1 MEELNIVDLI
11 ENNPITKLNG
21 NNYQSKMV
29 TKIKE
34 KFNSFE
40 QQMFVSSFYCFLN
53 YNSKTDF
60 VIDLD
65 DIWEWLGFKQKV
77 NSKTLLEKNF
87 IIDTDYK
94 LSLLLQQE
102 QKKGR
107 GGNNHQKIM
116 MTVKTFKSMCL
127 KAGTKKADN
136 RCPCK

>member
-21 NNYQSKMV
+21 NNYQCKMV

-34 KFNSFE
+34 KFNNFE

-65 DIWEWLGFKQKV
+65 NV
-77 NSKTLLEKNF
+77 
-87 IIDTDYK
+87 
-94 LSLLLQQE
+94 
-102 QKKGR
+102 
-107 GGNNHQKIM
+107 
-116 MTVKTFKSMCL
+116 
-127 KAGTKKADN
+127 
-136 RCPCK
+136 

>member
-34 KFNSFE
+34 KFSDFE

-53 YNSKTDF
+53 YHQLNDF

-65 DIWEWLGFKQKV
+65 NIWKWLGFSQKV
-77 NSKTLLEKNF
+77 RAKELLIKNF
-87 IIDTDYK
+87 MYVVYVV
-94 LSLLLQQE
+94 LSS
-102 QKKGR
+102 G
-107 GGNNHQKIM
+107 M
-116 MTVKTFKSMCL
+116 KT
-127 KAGTKKADN
+127 
-136 RCPCK
+136 

>member
-34 KFNSFE
+34 KFYGFE

-65 DIWEWLGFKQKV
+65 SVWKWMGFSQKDAAKRV
-77 NSKTLLEKNF
+77 LDKNF
-87 IIDTDYK
+87 IVDHDYK
-94 LSLLLQQE
+94 VLVHQPVD
-102 QKKGR
+102 QKKA
-107 GGNNHQKIM
+107 NNWNGYWYSIKRE
-116 MTVKTFKSMCL
+116 KSL
-127 KAGTKKADN
+127 
-136 RCPCK
+136 

>member
-34 KFNSFE
+34 YFNNFE

-53 YNSKTDF
+53 CNSKSDF

-65 DIWEWLGFKQKV
+65 NVWEWLGFKQKV
-77 NSKTLLEKNF
+77 NAKTLLEKNF
-87 IIDTDYK
+87 VIDNDYK
-94 LSLLLQQE
+94 VSLLLQQE

-107 GGNNHQKIM
+107 GGNNHQKILM
-116 MTVKTFKSMCL
+116 MSS
-127 KAGTKKADN
+127 G
-136 RCPCK
+136 